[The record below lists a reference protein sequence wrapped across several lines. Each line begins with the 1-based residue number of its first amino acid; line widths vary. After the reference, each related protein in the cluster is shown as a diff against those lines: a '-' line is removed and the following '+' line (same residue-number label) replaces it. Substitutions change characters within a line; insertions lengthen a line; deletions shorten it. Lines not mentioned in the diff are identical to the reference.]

1 MSTVDVPEYQ
11 RLKKRADELKA
22 ESDRAAGSLAT
33 VLTRLKNEFGCETI
47 EAAEAKLVELRAAE
61 ERAATAYNTALAA
74 FKEKFGDYLE
84 G

>member
-1 MSTVDVPEYQ
+1 MSAVDIPEYQ

-33 VLTRLKNEFGCETI
+33 VLARLKNEFGCESL
-47 EAAEAKLVELRAAE
+47 EAAELKLAELRAAE
-61 ERAATAYNTALAA
+61 LRAAVAYNSALAD
-74 FKEKFGDYLE
+74 FKEKYGDYLE